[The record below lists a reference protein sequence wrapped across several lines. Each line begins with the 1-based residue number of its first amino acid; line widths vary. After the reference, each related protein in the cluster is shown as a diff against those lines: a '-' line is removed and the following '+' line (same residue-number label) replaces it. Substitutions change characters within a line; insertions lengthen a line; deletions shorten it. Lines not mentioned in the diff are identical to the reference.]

1 MSEIHKNSNTYDVIM
16 LLGVLLLVGTGI
28 IMVYSSSSIL
38 AAKRFGDSYY
48 FLKRQVLFAL
58 LGGAALLI
66 CRYVPYTLY
75 KRLVY
80 PILFSGIAL
89 LVALQIPGWAHEVG
103 GAKRWLQFLG
113 WSFQPSEFAKLALII
128 YLAYSMSKKQDN
140 IKIFSIGFL
149 PHVVVLGCILILILM
164 QPDFGTASIIGSIAW
179 LMLFVGGVR
188 VSYLFTAGVAL
199 LPVAYLALI
208 NADYRLRRLVA
219 FLNPWEYQNDAGYQI
234 THSLMAF
241 GSGGV
246 MGQGLGNSH
255 QKLFYLPE
263 PHTDFIF
270 SIVGEELGLIGVCA
284 IICIYMVIACVGFRL
299 AMRSSDLFAVYLA
312 VGITV
317 AIGVQV
323 IVNIGVVLGLCP
335 TKGLTLPFV
344 SYGGSSLV
352 LSMASIGILM
362 NISRRQ
368 RMGL

>member
-1 MSEIHKNSNTYDVIM
+1 MQKNNNGYDVIL

-28 IMVYSSSSIL
+28 IMVYSASSVL
-38 AAKRFGDSYY
+38 AAKRFGDNYY

-58 LGGAALLI
+58 FGGVALII

-80 PILFSGIAL
+80 PFLLSGIML

-103 GAKRWLQFLG
+103 GAKRWLRFLG

-128 YLAYSMSKKQDN
+128 YLAYSMSKKQEN
-140 IKIFSIGFL
+140 IKNFTIGFL
-149 PHVVVLGCILILILM
+149 PHVMVLGCILILILI
-164 QPDFGTASIIGSIAW
+164 QPDFGTASVIGLITW
-179 LMLFVGGVR
+179 LMLFIGGVK
-188 VSYLFTAGVAL
+188 VSYLLTAGVAL
-199 LPVAYLALI
+199 LPVAYFILI
-208 NADYRLRRLVA
+208 NADYRLRRIIA
-219 FLNPWEYQNDAGYQI
+219 FLNPWKYENDAGYQI

-246 MGQGLGNSH
+246 FGKGLGNSH

-270 SIVGEELGLIGVCA
+270 SVVGEELGLIGVCGIIGIYTV
-284 IICIYMVIACVGFRL
+284 IICVGLRL
-299 AMRSSDLFAVYLA
+299 AMRSSDLFATYLA

-323 IVNIGVVLGLCP
+323 IVNIGVVLGLFP

-344 SYGGSSLV
+344 SYGGSSLI

-368 RMGL
+368 RMRSQ